1 MDDKEPILV
10 IMINNNI
17 SVLMSLEE
25 LQLHLAN
32 RIKKERISSRYTQK
46 ELALKADIPLSTYRR
61 FEQKGEGSIKD
72 FIKILV
78 ALNRVNEL
86 DTFLT
91 PAEYS
96 PIKEYEKLHKFKKEP
111 QRVKHGS

>member
-1 MDDKEPILV
+1 
-10 IMINNNI
+10 
-17 SVLMSLEE
+17 MSLKE

-32 RIKKERISSRYTQK
+32 RIKKERISSQYTQK

-96 PIKEYEKLHKFKKEP
+96 PVKEYEALKKRQKEP
-111 QRVKHGS
+111 QRVRHGG

>member
-1 MDDKEPILV
+1 MV
-10 IMINNNI
+10 NNNI
-17 SVLMSLEE
+17 LVLMSLSE

-32 RIKKERISSRYTQK
+32 RIKQERISMQLTQK

-78 ALNRVNEL
+78 ALNRVDEL
-86 DTFLT
+86 NSFLSPT
-91 PAEYS
+91 NYS
-96 PIKEYEKLHKFKKEP
+96 PIEEYNSLNKSKKEKK
-111 QRVKHGS
+111 RVKHGG

>member
-1 MDDKEPILV
+1 
-10 IMINNNI
+10 MINNNI
-17 SVLMSLEE
+17 SVLMNLSE

-32 RIKKERISSRYTQK
+32 RIKKQRISSNFTQK
-46 ELALKADIPLSTYRR
+46 ELALKSDIPLSTYRR

-78 ALNRVNEL
+78 ALNRVDEL
-86 DTFLT
+86 DSFLV

-96 PIKEYEKLHKFKKEP
+96 PVKEYAALNKTKKEP